1 MYSKLL
7 EFVVGGVKM
16 FSKFKESFNEMKSVR
31 NLCIISLLM
40 ALRMLLRIVGSITIN
55 HYMVVGFGFLAYIIV
70 GTMFGPFVAIIF
82 GFLSDILCFYLIG
95 SNGPFHWGFTL
106 DSILSV
112 LIYSLFLYKF
122 KLSATRAL
130 VTQIVHDIIICVI
143 LNTYWLS
150 QMYFQNDFSKAFLS
164 RLPKELIV
172 LPINCVLTVSLVVVF
187 KRVAKGLKLCN

>member
-1 MYSKLL
+1 
-7 EFVVGGVKM
+7 M
-16 FSKFKESFNEMKSVR
+16 FSKFKESFNEMKSIK
-31 NLCIISLLM
+31 NLCIVSLLM
-40 ALRMLLRIVGSITIN
+40 AMVLVLKAVATITIN
-55 HYMVVGFGFLAYIIV
+55 NYLRISFVFLVHIIV

-82 GFLSDILCFYLIG
+82 GFFSDVLGFYVTV
-95 SNGPFHWGFTL
+95 SNGPFHWGFTI

-112 LIYSLFLYKF
+112 LIYSFFLYKF

-130 VTQIVHDIIICVI
+130 VTQVVHDVITGVI

-164 RLPKELIV
+164 RLPKELAV
-172 LPINCVLTVSLVVVF
+172 LPINCVLSISLVVVF